1 MDQVFEHVQKHKKNI
16 VIVLM
21 IICLLIIMVTS
32 VQHYAN
38 NNKIIN
44 MNYKLEKYQN
54 KLNGLNVYYH
64 FNTYGRE
71 VPTKY
76 SNLLD
81 LIKSKFSY
89 IKEATREEHSLIG
102 KATTIV
108 TLCKDDHYARYKF
121 SVGSN
126 NIIFTLFIRNN
137 DSIESAMNIM
147 LTNEGVYI
155 ETYCGFSTNLL
166 LNILKEICKE
176 SNINK
181 IETYSMY
188 QLETDFLLTN
198 EFVGNNN
205 ELIFNV

>member
-1 MDQVFEHVQKHKKNI
+1 
-16 VIVLM
+16 
-21 IICLLIIMVTS
+21 
-32 VQHYAN
+32 
-38 NNKIIN
+38 
-44 MNYKLEKYQN
+44 
-54 KLNGLNVYYH
+54 
-64 FNTYGRE
+64 
-71 VPTKY
+71 
-76 SNLLD
+76 
-81 LIKSKFSY
+81 
-89 IKEATREEHSLIG
+89 
-102 KATTIV
+102 
-108 TLCKDDHYARYKF
+108 
-121 SVGSN
+121 
-126 NIIFTLFIRNN
+126 
-137 DSIESAMNIM
+137 M

>member
-1 MDQVFEHVQKHKKNI
+1 MRKHINNYFGSYSQNNI
-16 VIVLM
+16 E
-21 IICLLIIMVTS
+21 
-32 VQHYAN
+32 Y
-38 NNKIIN
+38 
-44 MNYKLEKYQN
+44 MNYKLSKYEY
-54 KLNGLNVYYH
+54 KLEQHNLRLENVYYH

-71 VPTKY
+71 VPVKY

-81 LIKSKFSY
+81 LIKTKFSY

-126 NIIFTLFIRNN
+126 NIIFTLFINN
-137 DSIESAMNIM
+137 NNIIESAMNIM

-188 QLETDFLLTN
+188 QHETDFLLTN

-205 ELIFNV
+205 ELHYYIV